1 MPGSLSIPNNIGAQ
15 PGPQVQASLF
25 DGNWTAI
32 ASYVNL
38 REVTLGLLSARPS
51 TPTAGAW
58 YFATDTGALF
68 AGNGTTWVTV
78 ATPSSGVVEQLTGLG
93 LTWTSGTAITVAVG
107 AATSDDAVLLSR
119 VTMSN
124 LSTIQGNTAG
134 TWVVGNNQ
142 NKLDAGAIG
151 ASQSWHVFLIE
162 RVDTGVVDIL
172 FSLSPT
178 APTLPTNYTKQ
189 RRIGSFTTDG
199 ANAIVA
205 FVQDGDEFILS
216 GATLPAIYTA
226 TNPGTAAVLATLPGI
241 PTGVKFGAI
250 FNFTMHPATTANI
263 AAYLSS
269 PDAADAAP
277 SLTASPLSGFNA
289 SADAAVTD
297 SAEYVARIRT
307 NVSAQIRYRLSASGA
322 ADVVRVQALG
332 WVDRRGRG

>member
-1 MPGSLSIPNNIGAQ
+1 MSGTLTIPNSIGAQ

-25 DGNWTAI
+25 DTNWTTI
-32 ASYVNL
+32 ASYVNA
-38 REVTLGLLSARPS
+38 REVTQGLLSARP
-51 TPTAGAW
+51 TVGVAGRW
-58 YFATDTGALF
+58 YYATDTGQLF
-68 AGNGTTWVTV
+68 ADNGTTWVTV
-78 ATPSSGVVEQLTGLG
+78 ATPASGIAEQLTGLG

-119 VTMSN
+119 VTMSS

-134 TWVVGNNQ
+134 TWVVGTNQ

-151 ASQSWHVFLIE
+151 ASQNWHVFLIE

-178 APTLPTNYTKQ
+178 APALPTNYTKQ

-199 ANAIVA
+199 ANAIAA
-205 FVQDGDEFILS
+205 FVQDGDEFLLS

-241 PTGVKFGAI
+241 PTGVKMGAI
-250 FNFTMHPATTANI
+250 ANFTMHPATTAGI
-263 AAYLSS
+263 FVYLSS

-297 SAEYVARIRT
+297 SAAYLATIRT
-307 NVSAQIRYRLSASGA
+307 NTSAQIRYRLSASGA
-322 ADVVRVQALG
+322 ADVVRIQALG